1 MSGVANDKPRSL
13 WLRKE
18 QAGRGPVPTHD
29 RAGIAAAGIK
39 LADAGGLDAV
49 SMRRVAAAIG
59 AGAASLY
66 RYVETRDELL
76 ELMSDTASGQL
87 DLSAPPSGDWRADLL
102 GLAHEIR
109 RVYRLHPWMLE
120 VPPGRVALGP
130 NAVSYLEHALE
141 IMQGVHASGGVKME
155 VVAMING
162 LVGLFVRT
170 ELAVG
175 ANTTAWAQGQAEFL
189 GAVVVAG
196 EHPHLAAA
204 VQDLT
209 PLTEGSDDLI
219 DRVLPRV
226 ITGLLATDQ
235 VVAAET

>member
-1 MSGVANDKPRSL
+1 MGDVGNDKPGSL

-29 RAGIAAAGIK
+29 RAEIATAGIK
-39 LADAGGLDAV
+39 LADAGGLEAV
-49 SMRRVAAAIG
+49 SMRKVAAAIG

-76 ELMSDTASGQL
+76 ELMSDTVSGQL
-87 DLSAPPSGDWRADLL
+87 DLSAPPTGDWRADILL
-102 GLAHEIR
+102 LAHEIR
-109 RVYRLHPWMLE
+109 RVYRLHPWMLD

-141 IMQGVHASGGVKME
+141 IMQGVHISARVKME
-155 VVAMING
+155 IVAMING

-175 ANTTAWAQGQAEFL
+175 ENTTAWAQGQAEFL
-189 GAVVVAG
+189 GAVIVAG
-196 EHPHLAAA
+196 EHPHLAAT
-204 VQDLT
+204 VQALT
-209 PLTEGSDDLI
+209 PTPEDTDDLI

-226 ITGLLATDQ
+226 ITGLLAG
-235 VVAAET
+235 E

>member
-1 MSGVANDKPRSL
+1 MANDKPRSL

-49 SMRRVAAAIG
+49 SMRKVAAAIG

-76 ELMSDTASGQL
+76 ELMSDTVSGQL
-87 DLSAPPSGDWRADLL
+87 DLSAPPTGDWRADILV
-102 GLAHEIR
+102 LAHEIR
-109 RVYRLHPWMLE
+109 RVYRLHPWMVD
-120 VPPGRVALGP
+120 VPRGRVALGP
-130 NAVSYLEHALE
+130 NAVNYLEHALE
-141 IMQGVHASGGVKME
+141 IMQGVHVSARVKME

-189 GAVVVAG
+189 GAVLVAG
-196 EHPHLAAA
+196 EHPHLAAT
-204 VQDLT
+204 VQDLAPT
-209 PLTEGSDDLI
+209 PEGTDDLI

-226 ITGLLATDQ
+226 ITGLLAAD
-235 VVAAET
+235 